1 MNAARRFTTCKC
13 CGGFASSS
21 YCTSCGDFHTRRL
34 AVVQA
39 AVAAL
44 WGTDGVTRFKAEL
57 RARRLGARRTA
68 RPGRK
73 AS

>member
-1 MNAARRFTTCKC
+1 MSAARRFTTCRC
-13 CGGFASSS
+13 CGGFAASS
-21 YCTSCGDFHTRRL
+21 YCTGCGDHHARRL

-39 AVAAL
+39 AILAL
-44 WGTDGVTRFKAEL
+44 WGTDGVTRFKAEI
-57 RARRLGARRTA
+57 RARRLGAGRTT